1 MNGTF
6 RHEQKYFI
14 NLQDAALLRSR
25 LLSVIKKDENAGE
38 KGEYWI
44 RSLYF
49 DDCRSSAYEEKDM
62 GIMCRKKYRI
72 RVYEC
77 SDKVIRLERKN
88 KVGPYINKQSA
99 PLTRDE
105 TERILAG
112 DYLFLRDSAYPLLRE
127 FYFECISNI
136 MRPRVI
142 VDYDREPFVMDEG
155 DVRITFDKHIRAGLG
170 GFDLFDKEL
179 PAIEALPVN
188 VLVLEVKFT
197 QFLPEIVKRAL
208 RDMPNEITAASK
220 FVLCCDVAQGAY
232 GLDAGSYLPLNR
244 YIR

>member
-14 NLQDAALLRSR
+14 NMQDAALLRAR
-25 LLSVIKKDENAGE
+25 LLPVIKKDEHAGE

-62 GIMCRKKYRI
+62 GIMSRKKYRI

-77 SDKVIRLERKN
+77 SDKIIRLERKN

-105 TERILAG
+105 TEKILAG
-112 DYLFLRDSAYPLLRE
+112 DYEFMRDSGHQLLRE

-142 VDYDREPFVMDEG
+142 VDYDREPFVLTEG

-170 GFDLFDKEL
+170 G
-179 PAIEALPVN
+179 V
-188 VLVLEVKFT
+188 
-197 QFLPEIVKRAL
+197 
-208 RDMPNEITAASK
+208 
-220 FVLCCDVAQGAY
+220 
-232 GLDAGSYLPLNR
+232 
-244 YIR
+244 